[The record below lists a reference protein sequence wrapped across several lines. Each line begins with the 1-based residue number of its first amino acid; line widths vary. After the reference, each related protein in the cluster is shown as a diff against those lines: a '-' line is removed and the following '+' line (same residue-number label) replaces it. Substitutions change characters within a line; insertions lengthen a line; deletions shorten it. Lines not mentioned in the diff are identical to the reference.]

1 MPAALTRSYAEFVGA
16 WRSTVFPPASLAVA
30 RLGFTDCTAVML
42 AGRNEDVVRKLQA
55 FVAVQ
60 GGRPAARL
68 LLGRQRA
75 SMIHAGLVNATAAHA
90 LDYDDFAF
98 SCHPSA
104 VLVPV
109 ILAAADA
116 VGAGGA
122 CMAAAYLVG
131 YEIWA
136 DLMLREKDLYYD
148 QGWHPTAVLGPVG
161 AAAAAAVVLGLD
173 ARTAA
178 HALALAASD
187 SGGVFENF
195 GTMAKPWHG
204 GRAAAA
210 GLNAAGLAEAG
221 LAASPSA
228 LEGRH
233 GLMRSLSPKGN
244 VDLESPPQLGQRWRS
259 AQMRLNIKK
268 YPTVGASQRAID
280 AVLALNRRARIDP
293 ARVREIIARV
303 SERHLAVMP
312 YHLPQ
317 DALQAK
323 FSLEFAIAG
332 ALVHDGVGFAE
343 LSDAVIRSAPIQR
356 LMALVRV
363 ETTAEFEPE
372 WRDAAP
378 YDQVSFVLDDGR
390 LIESPQVRR
399 ATGHAD
405 TPLGVEE
412 LRAKCL
418 GCARHAGVP
427 LAAAGALFDT
437 MQRIEQLGSVAEIA
451 TITDRRDNA

>member
-1 MPAALTRSYAEFVGA
+1 
-16 WRSTVFPPASLAVA
+16 
-30 RLGFTDCTAVML
+30 
-42 AGRNEDVVRKLQA
+42 
-55 FVAVQ
+55 
-60 GGRPAARL
+60 
-68 LLGRQRA
+68 
-75 SMIHAGLVNATAAHA
+75 
-90 LDYDDFAF
+90 
-98 SCHPSA
+98 
-104 VLVPV
+104 
-109 ILAAADA
+109 
-116 VGAGGA
+116 
-122 CMAAAYLVG
+122 
-131 YEIWA
+131 
-136 DLMLREKDLYYD
+136 
-148 QGWHPTAVLGPVG
+148 
-161 AAAAAAVVLGLD
+161 
-173 ARTAA
+173 
-178 HALALAASD
+178 
-187 SGGVFENF
+187 
-195 GTMAKPWHG
+195 
-204 GRAAAA
+204 
-210 GLNAAGLAEAG
+210 
-221 LAASPSA
+221 
-228 LEGRH
+228 
-233 GLMRSLSPKGN
+233 
-244 VDLESPPQLGQRWRS
+244 
-259 AQMRLNIKK
+259 
-268 YPTVGASQRAID
+268 
-280 AVLALNRRARIDP
+280 
-293 ARVREIIARV
+293 
-303 SERHLAVMP
+303 MP

-405 TPLGVEE
+405 TPLGVDE

-427 LAAAGALFDT
+427 QAAAGALFDT